1 MKRSAFILS
10 LLLAGCLLFS
20 GCLFGS
26 AQSGPEDPAGTIP
39 PENSPAE
46 TAGTRAPHTE
56 TSTEAALFSTKA
68 AEPAEAPETQPS
80 AAEAETTAPFQP
92 GPGTAE
98 APSQDGPGRAEDPS
112 KPPQGGPATAEANS
126 QIMTATETAAASE
139 AYQILSKMNWADTV
153 WADSGDR
160 CHLRITELNENG
172 LSFYWHCRVEGY
184 PSCIQSPLCS
194 ATFDGDFVSC
204 DYTDERGNA
213 GVVRL
218 TVHEQAISWN
228 LNTIHNARYG
238 PTALDLTLLPR
249 ASGTPAF
256 YFDGAKWQ
264 DNLGARNQLY
274 SGTGGSP
281 LQAVVNDYM
290 ENTLEITDVSGQ
302 MVYLLESG
310 TRFYTEAEL
319 SGFSKDLI
327 RLFKN
332 EIYARHGYRFE
343 TKDLYN
349 IFLHFTW
356 YYPDFSPA
364 NFKESV
370 FNQYEKENLK
380 LLVKLEGK

>member
-20 GCLFGS
+20 GCLFGG

-39 PENSPAE
+39 PETSPAE
-46 TAGTRAPHTE
+46 TAGTQAPDAE
-56 TSTEAALFSTKA
+56 ASTEAALFSTKA
-68 AEPAEAPETQPS
+68 AEPAETPETQPS

-160 CHLRITELNENG
+160 CHLRITELSENG
-172 LSFYWHCRVEGY
+172 LSFYWHNRVEGY
-184 PSCIQSPLCS
+184 PSCIQSQLCS

-238 PTALDLTLLPR
+238 PAALDLTLLPR
-249 ASGTPAF
+249 TSGTPAF

-264 DNLGARNQLY
+264 DNLVARNQLY